1 MSLAAS
7 AKSMSFSVAR
17 TDLDAW
23 LAKILMAKSTAGGS
37 RAQWHSRAGCYSPA
51 FPSAAPCP
59 PGARQG
65 SHKFPKQGRNH
76 SAILREVA
84 RIISHGIIESAN
96 TVRKVKALA
105 DAVERG

>member
-1 MSLAAS
+1 MQRASIPPWGLKTPELHQLVFAASNLSRRSMSLAAS

-59 PGARQG
+59 PGPRQN
-65 SHKFPKQGRNH
+65 KEYQG
-76 SAILREVA
+76 AAAYCGE
-84 RIISHGIIESAN
+84 
-96 TVRKVKALA
+96 
-105 DAVERG
+105 